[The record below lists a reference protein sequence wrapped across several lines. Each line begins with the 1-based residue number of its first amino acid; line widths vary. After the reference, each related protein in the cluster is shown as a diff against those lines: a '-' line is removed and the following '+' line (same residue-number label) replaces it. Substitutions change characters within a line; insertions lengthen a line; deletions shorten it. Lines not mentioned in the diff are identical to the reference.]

1 MDRRKLLATD
11 FSEHSCI
18 FGPNMA
24 QNLTGDHRFD
34 NITAYL
40 VIITFLFAFAT
51 LVNNLQGNRL
61 LMVFLIVSIIL
72 AQNFSTIILESVFLC
87 PPIENFESWNFFWYS
102 LIQQIANMQ
111 IYVTMI
117 WT

>member
-18 FGPNMA
+18 LGPNMG
-24 QNLTGDHRFD
+24 QNLTGKYRFD

-40 VIITFLFAFAT
+40 VIITFMCAFAT

-61 LMVFLIVSIIL
+61 LMVFLIASIIL
-72 AQNFSTIILESVFLC
+72 VQNFSTIILESLFLC
-87 PPIENFESWNFFWYS
+87 QEINCEGGYCFWYS
-102 LIQQIANMQ
+102 LTEQLANMQ
-111 IYVTMI
+111 IYVTII